1 MTDTYEH
8 YLSDIEQI
16 LALFPENR
24 FTHVLAKV
32 LPKNA
37 NDKNQIYWSSD
48 FNMLGPLFDFQYGD
62 RGLVTSTKQGGKSR
76 GKSIP
81 EAVFTDFSWLTED
94 GRKIRA
100 PKVKMLIY
108 AQYPEMRLS
117 GFKTETGEIPASLS
131 VEFTRANPDIRRIMI
146 LARTHHGGAVAMIV
160 MPQGDLLD
168 KVLASPGFEGSGVIK
183 LLRETYVHESDLR
196 EKLTGAVERWMPG
209 VKRTT
214 DNQTIPFNGTQ
225 VCGYTLEDALE
236 IIPNANKD
244 GDYMGVELKAHTAK
258 KLTLMTTEPDM
269 GVYKE
274 DFARFMTTYGYE
286 KSGEWRWTGTHKEG
300 MRSAKSGLTLRVMG
314 YNREENISKQLNG
327 EELYIGMFDAD
338 GNLAA
343 GWSMERILG
352 GWGAK
357 HNEAVYVPAT
367 RKNTEKPELKATGH
381 KYEVYFSRDVVWCR
395 GTNPKKLLD
404 AILDH
409 VIIIDPAPKYDP
421 ANPKNNKRRTQ
432 WRVNDIHRAIPHLYD
447 QWEEIDLQG

>member
-8 YLSDIEQI
+8 HLMDIEQI

-24 FTHVLAKV
+24 FTHVLAKA

-48 FNMLGPLFDFQYGD
+48 FNMLGPLFDFEYAE
-62 RGLVTSTKQGGKSR
+62 RGLVTSAKKGGKSR
-76 GKSIP
+76 GRSIP
-81 EAVFTDFSWLTED
+81 EAVFKNFAWLTDD
-94 GRKIRA
+94 GREIRA

-117 GFKTETGEIPASLS
+117 GFKTETAEIPASLS
-131 VEFTRANPDIRRIMI
+131 VEFTKANPDIKRIMI
-146 LARTHHGGAVAMIV
+146 LGRTHHGGAVAMIV
-160 MPQGDLLD
+160 MPQGNLRE
-168 KVLASPGFEGSGVIK
+168 KVLAATGFEGSSVIK
-183 LLRETYVHESDLR
+183 LLRESYIHENDLQQ
-196 EKLTGAVERWMPG
+196 KLSAVVERWMPG
-209 VKRTT
+209 VRRTT
-214 DNQTIPFNGTQ
+214 DNTTIPFNGTQ

-269 GVYKE
+269 GLYKE
-274 DFARFMTTYGYE
+274 DFAGFMTTYGYE
-286 KSGEWRWTGTHKEG
+286 NNGQWRWTGIHKEG
-300 MRSAKSGLTLRVMG
+300 IPSTKSGLTLRIMG
-314 YNREENISKQLNG
+314 YNREESISKQLNG
-327 EELYIGMFDAD
+327 EELYIGMFDAS

-367 RKNTEKPELKATGH
+367 RKNTENKDLKATGH
-381 KYEVYFSRDVVWCR
+381 KYEVCFDRNVVWCR

-404 AILDH
+404 AILEH

-421 ANPKNNKRRTQ
+421 VNPKNNKRRTQ
-432 WRVNDIHRAIPHLYD
+432 WRVNDIHKAIPYLYD
-447 QWEEIDLQG
+447 QKQEINLLK